1 MLQNPREV
9 SFSLAVAGID
19 LARTGWRLLVLA
31 QLRHDSAWLL
41 TAAGCPHSSAQAQ
54 LNICTLTL
62 IPLSALHTSVIW
74 ATLLLFIKSVLCMTC
89 LLVQNKPVV
98 QR

>member
-41 TAAGCPHSSAQAQ
+41 TAAGPPLPSLICQGPAQY
-54 LNICTLTL
+54 LYSYSY
-62 IPLSALHTSVIW
+62 PLSALHTSVIW
-74 ATLLLFIKSVLCMTC
+74 ATLLLFIKAVLWA
-89 LLVQNKPVV
+89 
-98 QR
+98 